1 MTRLILGYDPHLLDR
16 LEAELAIPQDRLL
29 PLFREVEMPI
39 SYSSMDLEQAME
51 MAAYLINTTLSLLHL
66 RSYPRRWEW
75 QIEMA
80 IVTPEGARRVL
91 PQEPQ
96 ET

>member
-1 MTRLILGYDPHLLDR
+1 LNR